1 MEFNLPKLDHRFVG
15 IVLIILSI
23 FLFLLINYYTKNLLA
38 VNAELH
44 KGCNLPEEVCPF
56 KRSIPFESYVGYSL
70 SGIVGLLGLFLSF
83 SKVET
88 EKIPTKERLKL
99 RQTVK
104 SLQGDEQ
111 KIYKMIVDADGSIFQ
126 NDLVTKTGYSKVKV
140 SRILD
145 RLEAKGI
152 VERRRRGMANIV
164 LTKYG
169 G

>member
-1 MEFNLPKLDHRFVG
+1 MKFNFLRLDQRFVG

-23 FLFLLINYYTKNLLA
+23 SLFLLINSYTKSIRTLSG
-38 VNAELH
+38 ELH
-44 KGCNLPEEVCPF
+44 KNCPLSEEVCPF

-70 SGIVGLLGLFLSF
+70 SGVVGLFGLFLLF

-88 EKIPTKERLKL
+88 EKISTKEISRLKKTTKL
-99 RQTVK
+99 
-104 SLQGDEQ
+104 LQGDEQ
-111 KIYKMIVDADGSIFQ
+111 KIFKIIADADGSIFQ

-152 VERRRRGMANIV
+152 VDRRRRGMANLI
-164 LTKYG
+164 LLKL
-169 G
+169 